1 MTAKEWLTKFCDGHR
16 LPTILC
22 IHGAQGSGKSTLAR
36 MIATWC
42 DPHEIF
48 HTNRAPSG
56 YFSGAELEGKELAIY
71 EEISDLWI
79 ENLKQWAASPKIG
92 ILRRGQDHYT
102 TDNTASFIVTRRNE
116 WIERHNRRIVNCG
129 VLEGFAIL
137 TEILQNQARKD

>member
-1 MTAKEWLTKFCDGHR
+1 MTANEWLTNFMEGHR
-16 LPTILC
+16 QENILC
-22 IHGAQGSGKSTLAR
+22 IYGPQGSGKSTLAR
-36 MIATWC
+36 MIALSL
-42 DPHEIF
+42 ERNEVF

-102 TDNTASFIVTRRNE
+102 VDNTTSFIVTRRNE
-116 WIERHNRRIVNCG
+116 WVERHNRRIINCG
-129 VLEGFAIL
+129 VIEGFAIL
-137 TEILQNQARKD
+137 TEILEQQARKD